1 VLATDRQITSPA
13 SSPIAGA
20 ATAAEFT
27 IVEMRIDGKG
37 VGEAKVSLTPPV
49 VDAAAKTLAIDA
61 TASAPVLLKVTR

>member
-1 VLATDRQITSPA
+1 
-13 SSPIAGA
+13 
-20 ATAAEFT
+20 
-27 IVEMRIDGKG
+27 MRIDGKG